1 MLRHKIVGSRKEVLS
16 LVKLGMLTFTV
27 YFIFFM
33 FSVFTNHLFV
43 LIDLLVGP
51 ESSFI
56 VRTFSFIL
64 QKEEVEL

>member
-27 YFIFFM
+27 YFIFLM

-43 LIDLLVGP
+43 LSDLLVGP
-51 ESSFI
+51 ESALI